1 MTREAVA
8 SSVVLLTWLLG
19 IGGANG
25 SPFCLERARGMFA
38 AKGRQSARSTA
49 LVNVAFSRA
58 ATLFPIR
65 STLCAC
71 PVSVHLSG
79 LVHRSSYVLLFFF
92 CLAKRVVLPERAD
105 IWLFLVSHR
114 NERERCASHWT
125 WECMHVVGVVALPR
139 CTWVSSGKYNTHHF
153 THEESLL
160 TCA

>member
-1 MTREAVA
+1 VA
-8 SSVVLLTWLLG
+8 SSVVLLTKLLG
-19 IGGANG
+19 IGSANG
-25 SPFCLERARGMFA
+25 SPFVWRGQEVCLWRKAGSQHVA
-38 AKGRQSARSTA
+38 Q
-49 LVNVAFSRA
+49 LVTVAFSRA
-58 ATLFPIR
+58 ATPFPIR

-71 PVSVHLSG
+71 PVSVHLFG

-160 TCA
+160 PCA